1 MRGKQCGLCKR
12 QTTFFYCMGC
22 HQYFCSLP
30 PSQKKDDITDDL
42 ETDTEIIEFDL
53 GKKQKWIATG
63 ETPSGK
69 IARRKLDTDILVTM
83 RATCMILAHRHKL
96 IRR

>member
-1 MRGKQCGLCKR
+1 VDYVRDKLH
-12 QTTFFYCMGC
+12 FFIAWDVINTSAAY
-22 HQYFCSLP
+22 HHL
-30 PSQKKDDITDDL
+30 KKKEDITDDL